1 MTTKA
6 ARHVGE
12 LENKNIPALLW
23 KYFVPAFSGVI
34 LNSLYNIIDRIF
46 IGQGVG
52 AEALSGLSAV
62 FPVMISIMA
71 FGMLV
76 GIGAG
81 VRISIN
87 MGKKDFKLAEK
98 VLGNAFLLMILTS
111 VAITIIGF
119 AIKEPMLR
127 MFGVSDDTMGYANEY
142 LDIILMGA
150 IFNIVGFSLNNLIR
164 SEGNPRIAMISM
176 LISAGTNLILDPIF
190 IFTFN
195 MGVKGAAIATVIS
208 QILLCVWVIGHFNSK
223 RSVLRLRW
231 ENFKPDRE
239 IMWYILSIG
248 FAPFT
253 MQLASSL
260 VQGTFNKQLMLYGN
274 DYAIGA
280 MGIINSV
287 VMLLVMSV
295 IALNMASQPIIGFN
309 FGAKNYHRVKETLT
323 IGLKAATIISMVG
336 FAITQIFPRTII
348 GIFNST
354 NTDLMDIGE
363 QGLRI
368 ALVAFPLV
376 GFQIITGNFFQSI
389 GKAGKAAFIS
399 LLRQVIILIPLLF
412 IMPTFLGIHGV
423 WLASPVADTLSAAI
437 CIWFLMRE
445 MKRLNKAIAAQ
456 NLN

>member
-208 QILLCVWVIGHFNSK
+208 QVLL
-223 RSVLRLRW
+223 
-231 ENFKPDRE
+231 
-239 IMWYILSIG
+239 
-248 FAPFT
+248 
-253 MQLASSL
+253 
-260 VQGTFNKQLMLYGN
+260 
-274 DYAIGA
+274 
-280 MGIINSV
+280 
-287 VMLLVMSV
+287 
-295 IALNMASQPIIGFN
+295 
-309 FGAKNYHRVKETLT
+309 
-323 IGLKAATIISMVG
+323 
-336 FAITQIFPRTII
+336 
-348 GIFNST
+348 
-354 NTDLMDIGE
+354 
-363 QGLRI
+363 
-368 ALVAFPLV
+368 
-376 GFQIITGNFFQSI
+376 
-389 GKAGKAAFIS
+389 
-399 LLRQVIILIPLLF
+399 
-412 IMPTFLGIHGV
+412 
-423 WLASPVADTLSAAI
+423 
-437 CIWFLMRE
+437 
-445 MKRLNKAIAAQ
+445 
-456 NLN
+456 

>member
-1 MTTKA
+1 
-6 ARHVGE
+6 
-12 LENKNIPALLW
+12 
-23 KYFVPAFSGVI
+23 
-34 LNSLYNIIDRIF
+34 
-46 IGQGVG
+46 
-52 AEALSGLSAV
+52 
-62 FPVMISIMA
+62 
-71 FGMLV
+71 
-76 GIGAG
+76 
-81 VRISIN
+81 
-87 MGKKDFKLAEK
+87 
-98 VLGNAFLLMILTS
+98 
-111 VAITIIGF
+111 
-119 AIKEPMLR
+119 
-127 MFGVSDDTMGYANEY
+127 
-142 LDIILMGA
+142 
-150 IFNIVGFSLNNLIR
+150 
-164 SEGNPRIAMISM
+164 
-176 LISAGTNLILDPIF
+176 
-190 IFTFN
+190 
-195 MGVKGAAIATVIS
+195 
-208 QILLCVWVIGHFNSK
+208 
-223 RSVLRLRW
+223 
-231 ENFKPDRE
+231 
-239 IMWYILSIG
+239 
-248 FAPFT
+248 
-253 MQLASSL
+253 
-260 VQGTFNKQLMLYGN
+260 
-274 DYAIGA
+274 

-348 GIFNST
+348 SIFNST